1 MKRLTIVLIL
11 TLAAISYG
19 QQVTSS
25 HSFVQAQSPFAETE
39 ALEAEGKFIFGHMF
53 VPERAEFP
61 EGQKIKIAIGIFKSR
76 NAQSLDPLVLCAGGP
91 GLSNLDDF
99 VPGLVGELGDLFLEN
114 RDVVIIDYRGLKYA
128 DPYLEIPE
136 MQTLQLSLLDKNLGV
151 NETIDLYLKVLDK
164 AYREF
169 SSRGYDL
176 SAVNSQEIANE
187 IVYAMTQLGY
197 QRFSMF
203 GSSYGSEI
211 VQNILLYHPGRIS
224 SAVLNGSVD
233 IYRSGHDMHRGMVEA
248 LEETFQAVNA
258 EPELKKVYPDLK
270 ERFLNKV
277 SELNAKPDTLSLFYQ
292 PKDREYQVVLN
303 GNRVA
308 LWLFFQMYF
317 NTQLPRSL
325 DKICSGDYSEIVSN
339 PGLIFPIPEF
349 SLGLSLSVFMSG
361 TYDISPEDKMAGSEY
376 EELIQGA
383 SLSTFGP
390 YFYEKAIK
398 AWPVKPRKA
407 PGQFTTEIPLLLLG
421 GKMDHLCKPSY
432 AVQLAQN
439 NENAHLFLF
448 EDVVHSPVD
457 RGPCAILMLKEF
469 LDEPSRAPDSSC
481 MGSYHHAYL
490 PPD

>member
-1 MKRLTIVLIL
+1 M
-11 TLAAISYG
+11 
-19 QQVTSS
+19 
-25 HSFVQAQSPFAETE
+25 
-39 ALEAEGKFIFGHMF
+39 
-53 VPERAEFP
+53 
-61 EGQKIKIAIGIFKSR
+61 
-76 NAQSLDPLVLCAGGP
+76 
-91 GLSNLDDF
+91 
-99 VPGLVGELGDLFLEN
+99 
-114 RDVVIIDYRGLKYA
+114 
-128 DPYLEIPE
+128 
-136 MQTLQLSLLDKNLGV
+136 
-151 NETIDLYLKVLDK
+151 
-164 AYREF
+164 
-169 SSRGYDL
+169 
-176 SAVNSQEIANE
+176 
-187 IVYAMTQLGY
+187 
-197 QRFSMF
+197 
-203 GSSYGSEI
+203 
-211 VQNILLYHPGRIS
+211 
-224 SAVLNGSVD
+224 
-233 IYRSGHDMHRGMVEA
+233 
-248 LEETFQAVNA
+248 
-258 EPELKKVYPDLK
+258 
-270 ERFLNKV
+270 
-277 SELNAKPDTLSLFYQ
+277 SLFYQ

-457 RGPCAILMLKEF
+457 RGPCAILMLKEL